1 MSRRTYIS
9 NGTREAAQR
18 RANRR
23 FWTQVA
29 LNTTCMLLFTASLAG
44 IAIFFLDHLG

>member
-9 NGTREAAQR
+9 NGTREAARR

-23 FWTQVA
+23 FWLQVA
-29 LNTTCMLLFTASLAG
+29 LNTACMLLFTASLVMFAVYM
-44 IAIFFLDHLG
+44 IDHL